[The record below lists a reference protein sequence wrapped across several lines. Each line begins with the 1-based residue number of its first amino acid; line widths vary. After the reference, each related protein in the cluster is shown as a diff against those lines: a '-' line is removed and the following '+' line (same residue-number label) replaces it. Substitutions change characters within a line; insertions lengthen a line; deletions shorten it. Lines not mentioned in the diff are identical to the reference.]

1 MKRISEKLRQSI
13 STKQEINKMN
23 KQINQCR
30 QSLLLFTIAIFVML
44 GASVSAFAQKA
55 MTAKFPKPDLTAM
68 EEYWQIVSYEY
79 DYATG
84 NLPLI
89 YVVAKKKAEKVPRYW
104 RITWRDA
111 QGVKILSHTL
121 MFDVFDVRN
130 AKADEPIRASAYA
143 PDNKD
148 IPKIK
153 SVIVTEH
160 EDPNWAWNNA
170 GAENDLLF
178 ASLLNFN
185 RFAEHGN

>member
-1 MKRISEKLRQSI
+1 MK
-13 STKQEINKMN
+13 
-23 KQINQCR
+23 KQINKYR
-30 QSLLLFTIAIFVML
+30 KSLLLLTIAIVVML
-44 GASVSAFAQKA
+44 GATSSSFAQKA
-55 MTAKFPKPDLTAM
+55 MTAKFPKPDFKVM
-68 EEYWQIVSYEY
+68 EEYWEVVSYEY

-84 NLPLI
+84 NLPLF
-89 YVVAKKKAEKVPRYW
+89 YVVAKKKEEKVPRYF

-130 AKADEPIRASAYA
+130 AKDGEPIRASAYA

-160 EDPNWAWNNA
+160 EDPNWAWNNVDA
-170 GAENDLLF
+170 NNTF
-178 ASLLNFN
+178 IASLFHLN
-185 RFAEHGN
+185 RFPSADFEIKNNEVR